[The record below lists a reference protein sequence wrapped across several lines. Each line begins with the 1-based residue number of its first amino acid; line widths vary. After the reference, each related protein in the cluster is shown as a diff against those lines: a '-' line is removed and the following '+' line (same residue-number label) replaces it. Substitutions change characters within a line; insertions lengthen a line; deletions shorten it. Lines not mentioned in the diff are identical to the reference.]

1 MWRCLFVMELM
12 LFSST
17 LNIPFLLLLALFS
30 HARFKGRRDWGM
42 ILSTGSLEASVCVYT
57 AFFLRIDVCVF
68 YILHCLPPKKLN
80 LVFLLCTVHTLQCV
94 FGSIVTYL
102 CLIDVHA
109 KSHVLYELSGVETF
123 STFFFLLV
131 REATSTVHSVT
142 ASLGFRIRLSLFL
155 FGFHRRSE
163 QINAAC
169 THAEHITVGVQ
180 LWSESDDYWA
190 GHDCPI
196 MMGLGGLLNKTSN
209 DVFS

>member
-57 AFFLRIDVCVF
+57 AFFLRIDVCIF
-68 YILHCLPPKKLN
+68 YILHCLPPKKTKFSPSTSYSSYTAVCLWRHCYLSLLN
-80 LVFLLCTVHTLQCV
+80 WCAHKVTCV
-94 FGSIVTYL
+94 TWAQWGWDLF
-102 CLIDVHA
+102 H
-109 KSHVLYELSGVETF
+109 
-123 STFFFLLV
+123 FFFLLV
-131 REATSTVHSVT
+131 REATSTVNSVT
-142 ASLGFRIRLSLFL
+142 ASFGIRFRLSLFL

-169 THAEHITVGVQ
+169 TRAEHITVGVQ